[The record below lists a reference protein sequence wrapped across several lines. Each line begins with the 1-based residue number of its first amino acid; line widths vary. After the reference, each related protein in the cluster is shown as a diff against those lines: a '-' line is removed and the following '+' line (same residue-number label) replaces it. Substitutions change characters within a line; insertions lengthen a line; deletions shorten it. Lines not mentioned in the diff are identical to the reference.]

1 MTDGLCQRTR
11 RGLSVIAREDEESQG
26 IFQWNED
33 YSYRR
38 LTDGRA
44 LKPVTETE
52 RISSTVPEKTKSLNC
67 QRG

>member
-1 MTDGLCQRTR
+1 
-11 RGLSVIAREDEESQG
+11 VIAREDEESQG

-52 RISSTVPEKTKSLNC
+52 RISSTVPEKMKSLNC